1 MGAGNQ
7 GRQIRT
13 VAPVERA
20 VPLGEQVYVRLRSM
34 LRARSFEPGERLID
48 ASLAPLLTVSRTPVR
63 EALLRL
69 AADGLVE
76 THEGGFTVPRLSVA
90 DVQEIFAIRRL
101 LEPAAVRE
109 VAVSLDRNGRKA
121 IASALAQVEAA
132 AATGDFAAFASANV
146 GFRAAWLERVPNR
159 RLRETLLRFD
169 DQVALVRRTTLN
181 DAEARLDALYGLRR
195 LANALQRNDGPAAAA
210 AMEAFIAS
218 ALTSFI
224 EHFDETH
231 AAARGGLPGDPSP
244 APPSTRSSPQSGEP
258 PDTTTKKK
266 RPS

>member
-7 GRQIRT
+7 GRHMRT
-13 VAPVERA
+13 IAPVERA
-20 VPLGEQVYVRLRSM
+20 VPLGEQVYLRLRSM

-76 THEGGFTVPRLSVA
+76 THEGGFTVPRLSVD
-90 DVQEIFAIRRL
+90 DVEEIFAIRRL
-101 LEPAAVRE
+101 LEPAAVRD
-109 VAVSLDRNGRKA
+109 VAVSLDGEGRTA
-121 IASALAQVEAA
+121 IAAVLAQVETAA
-132 AATGDFAAFASANV
+132 ETGDFAAFASANV
-146 GFRAAWLERVPNR
+146 NFRAAWLERVPNR
-159 RLRETLLRFD
+159 RLRETLRRFD

-181 DAEARLDALYGLRR
+181 DAEARLDALLGLRR
-195 LANALQRNDGPAAAA
+195 LADALQANDGPAAGA

-224 EHFDETH
+224 THFDEMPAAPRDAHH
-231 AAARGGLPGDPSP
+231 AGP
-244 APPSTRSSPQSGEP
+244 APFRTRSQPRSAEV
-258 PDTTTKKK
+258 PDTMAKKK
-266 RPS
+266 RAP

>member
-1 MGAGNQ
+1 MVAGNQ
-7 GRQIRT
+7 GRQMRT

-20 VPLGEQVYVRLRSM
+20 VPLGEQVYLRLRSM

-76 THEGGFTVPRLSVA
+76 THEGGFTVPRLSVD
-90 DVQEIFAIRRL
+90 DVEEIFAIRRL
-101 LEPAAVRE
+101 LEPAAVRD
-109 VAVSLDRNGRKA
+109 VAVSLDADGRKA
-121 IASALAQVEAA
+121 IAAALAQVEAA
-132 AATGDFAAFASANV
+132 AETGDFAAFAGANV
-146 GFRAAWLERVPNR
+146 DFRAAWLERVPNR
-159 RLRETLLRFD
+159 RLRETLRRFD

-181 DAEARLDALYGLRR
+181 DAEARRDALLGLRR
-195 LANALQRNDGPAAAA
+195 LADALQANAGPAAAA

-224 EHFDETH
+224 DHFDATPAFPRDARH
-231 AAARGGLPGDPSP
+231 AGP
-244 APPSTRSSPQSGEP
+244 APFPNRSRPRSAGP
-258 PDTTTKKK
+258 PDTTAKKK
-266 RPS
+266 RAP